1 MKYTL
6 MKDVELIIPSDKT
19 KSIEPNDI
27 DNMFSEIVK
36 YE

>member
-1 MKYTL
+1 
-6 MKDVELIIPSDKT
+6 MKDIELITPSEERNT
-19 KSIEPNDI
+19 IEPNDI